1 MTTGDVQSLLVHLLA
16 EAERR
21 GVRLT
26 PEQMARALPVLRQ
39 WAVTGQ
45 AHVSAEDLAADV
57 QALEAA
63 QP

>member
-1 MTTGDVQSLLVHLLA
+1 MNDVQKLMVHLA
-16 EAERR
+16 AVAQRR

-26 PEQMARALPVLRQ
+26 PEQMARALPILRQ
-39 WAVTGQ
+39 WAVTGR

-57 QALEAA
+57 RVLEAA